1 MLTPLRTSTL
11 QVGWHRI
18 HAVHAAPDGPPAV
31 ATPVVLVHGFVIS
44 GRYMRPTLR
53 RVARA
58 APCWAPDLP
67 GHGRSSTPP
76 RALDVEGYA
85 RALLDWMTAAGLPR
99 ALLVGNSLGC
109 QVIARAAALAP
120 ERASGLVLV
129 GPTVD
134 PRARTVRGQL
144 WRLVK
149 DAFRERP
156 SLWFLEAFDLL
167 RVGPFRVVDMIRI
180 TLADRIEEVLP
191 VVRARGIRVLVVR
204 GEHDPLVPDGWARR
218 VAELAGGRLVVVRD
232 GAHGVNYDEPE
243 ALTAVI
249 LEFAREGA

>member
-1 MLTPLRTSTL
+1 M
-11 QVGWHRI
+11 
-18 HAVHAAPDGPPAV
+18 HAAPDAPPATPASAAPAS
-31 ATPVVLVHGFVIS
+31 ATPIVLVHGFVIS

-53 RVARA
+53 RLARA

-76 RALDVEGYA
+76 AALDVEGYA

-109 QVIARAAALAP
+109 QIIARAAALAP
-120 ERASGLVLV
+120 ERVAGLVLV

-134 PRARTVRGQL
+134 PRARTVREQL

-149 DAFRERP
+149 DAFRERA
-156 SLWFLEAFDLL
+156 SLWLLEALDLL
-167 RVGPFRVVDMIRI
+167 RVGPFRVVDMIRV

-191 VVRARGIRVLVVR
+191 VLRALGVRVLVVR
-204 GEHDPLVPDGWARR
+204 GEHDPLVPEGWARR
-218 VAELAGGRLVVVRD
+218 VAAESGGALAVVPD

-243 ALTAVI
+243 ALAAVV
-249 LEFAREGA
+249 LEFARARA